1 MDFNDSNDSNDS
13 NDMVEVAEINMTP
26 LVDVMLVLLI
36 IFMVTM
42 PFVYHSVE
50 VNVPELVNSTVERQQ
65 SVEVKISKSGQ
76 LFLYNKAISRQQLIQ
91 NLANSAVTT
100 LKPEV
105 NISADQQVSY
115 QQLIELMLLIQ
126 STGLDSIQFV
136 TPQ

>member
-1 MDFNDSNDSNDS
+1 MDFNDS

-50 VNVPELVNSTVERQQ
+50 VNVPEVVDSAIEKQQ
-65 SVEVKISKSGQ
+65 SVEIKISKSGQ
-76 LFLYNKAISRQQLIQ
+76 LYLYNKAIARPQLAQ
-91 NLANSAVTT
+91 DLANSAAAT

-126 STGLDSIQFV
+126 STGLDRIQFV
-136 TPQ
+136 TAK